1 MMALVQSLLTALRG
15 LAQWWISEIAA
26 MVPER
31 LRRRLAR
38 QADRLVLLLG
48 ESGATLYLETRQEL
62 RMLGE
67 IDLRADAE
75 PQYRVAALLRR
86 HGFAQDNGRAPAC
99 LRLAADRVLRTT
111 VDLPMAAESNLG
123 EVVSFELDRHTPF
136 RADQAAFAY
145 RIIERDV
152 GAQRLRVDLT
162 VVPRPL
168 MAEAMAVA
176 SGLCLDVTSVEVA
189 ERGGSYAASGNL
201 LPDDSLTVAHSGHG
215 ILNYGLATTAAV
227 LAVIAFVIHVQSTQQ
242 ADDAIARERA
252 AAKKS
257 ITAVVALQKDI
268 DTLSKE
274 ERFLSDR
281 KRERLTVS
289 RLLLDTTHIL
299 PDDTWLAEW
308 QLAGSEVQL
317 AGYTASASS
326 LVELLERSKV
336 FKNTTFQSPTVQDGQ
351 HGGRERFHFS
361 TRVVDDTP

>member
-1 MMALVQSLLTALRG
+1 MSALVQSLLAALRG
-15 LAQWWISEIAA
+15 LVQWWLGEIAA
-26 MVPER
+26 IVPDR

-38 QADRLVLLLG
+38 RADRLVLLLG
-48 ESGATLYLETRQEL
+48 ENGATLYLETRQEM

-67 IDLRADAE
+67 IDLRAEAE

-86 HGFAQDNGRAPAC
+86 HGFAQENGRAPAC

-111 VDLPMAAESNLG
+111 VDLPMAAEGNLS
-123 EVVSFELDRHTPF
+123 EAVSYELDRHTPF
-136 RADQAAFAY
+136 RSDQAAFAH
-145 RIIERDV
+145 RVIGRDV
-152 GAQRLRVDLT
+152 GGQRLRVDLT

-168 MAEAMAVA
+168 MTEAMAVA

-189 ERGGSYAASGNL
+189 ERGGNHAASGNL
-201 LPDDSLTVAHSGHG
+201 LPETGPAATQGGHG
-215 ILNYGLATTAAV
+215 ILNYGLAGAAAI
-227 LAVIAFVIHVQSTQQ
+227 LAVVALFLHVQSTER
-242 ADDAIARERA
+242 ADEAMAREVA

-257 ITAVVALQKDI
+257 LTAAVALQKDI

-274 ERFLSDR
+274 ERFLTDR

-299 PDDTWLAEW
+299 PDDTWLSEW
-308 QLAGSEVQL
+308 QLSSNEVQL
-317 AGYTASASS
+317 AGYTQSASA
-326 LVELLERSKV
+326 LVEMLERSKV

>member
-1 MMALVQSLLTALRG
+1 MIALVKYLLSALRG
-15 LAQWWISEIAA
+15 VAQWWVGEIAA
-26 MVPER
+26 MVPQR

-38 QADRLVLLLG
+38 RADRLVLLLG
-48 ESGATLYLETRQEL
+48 QSGATLYLETRQEL

-86 HGFAQDNGRAPAC
+86 HGFARENGRAPAC

-136 RADQAAFAY
+136 RADQAAFAH

-152 GAQRLRVDLT
+152 AAQRLRVDLT

-168 MAEAMAVA
+168 MTEAMAVA

-189 ERGGSYAASGNL
+189 ERGGSHAASGNL
-201 LPDDSLTVAHSGHG
+201 LPDAGPSAGHAGHG
-215 ILNYGLATTAAV
+215 ILNYSLAATAGV
-227 LAVIAFVIHVQSTQQ
+227 LAVIALVLHLQSSQR
-242 ADDAIARERA
+242 AEDAVANELA

-257 ITAVVALQKDI
+257 VTAALALQKDI

-299 PDDTWLAEW
+299 PDDTWLSEW

-317 AGYTASASS
+317 AGYTQSASS
-326 LVELLERSKV
+326 LVELLEQSKV
-336 FKNTTFQSPTVQDGQ
+336 FRNTTFQSPTVQDGQ